1 MEALG
6 AQEHAHSVEFGSMA
20 REAIAL
26 SEFEPEWLGPRIH
39 QRVLVIHDEGDRIAP
54 LKVSKRVVRWL
65 HQARLVTPQGLG
77 HRRVLDDSRVADE
90 IVAYLAPC

>member
-1 MEALG
+1 
-6 AQEHAHSVEFGSMA
+6 MA

-39 QRVLVIHDEGDRIAP
+39 QRVLVIHDEGDRVAP

-77 HRRVLDDSRVADE
+77 HRRVLDDSRVADDSRVLDDSRVADE